1 MRAISDLAGVLVF
14 VSGLLCSVL
23 GQVTFLDSVV
33 CWAIIAL
40 MASQVPPE
48 VSKPIAAAAH
58 DVGVEV
64 YHAELS
70 GRALRVQIESA
81 PGTSVRTCSD
91 FTRALAVRLDAAGF
105 LHGQYALEVSTPGVE
120 RSLYQPEDYVKA
132 LNRQVRVLTP
142 SGLHE
147 GRLEAAGPAG
157 ITIRAAVGPA
167 PATIECAY
175 AEIREA
181 RIKVSDSELFART
194 APGPR
199 SHAERNS

>member
-1 MRAISDLAGVLVF
+1 MV
-14 VSGLLCSVL
+14 
-23 GQVTFLDSVV
+23 
-33 CWAIIAL
+33 
-40 MASQVPPE
+40 SQVPPE
-48 VSKPIAAAAH
+48 VSEPIAAAAR
-58 DVGVEV
+58 DVGVAV

-70 GRALRVQIESA
+70 GRALRVQIEST

-91 FTRALAVRLDAAGF
+91 FTRALAVRLDSAGF

-157 ITIRAAVGPA
+157 IIVKLQVPSSKFQVPEFGVARE
-167 PATIECAY
+167 IAY